1 MHHHNDNQPRSPAQ
15 HRAIVEALPETRQR
29 PAGATHLGSRLY
41 RERRADDLRRYIGY
55 GKVSVVP
62 SWLSAEGPLPEGRMV
77 MDGDPEGGAVMQADL
92 VTEIKPGLGELE
104 RISNWIKAGEE
115 GVRTNSQGHITEWRG
130 ADGKFRPVAELTRQP
145 KGKRR
150 KSEGE
155 RQEEASRHLSLR
167 GSGRFP
173 ESLPYAARA
182 SDGADYWR
190 LRHAAMLRA
199 MNAGN
204 DNRRQEIDRLGV
216 GSRTSFDEAWVNAG
230 LPPASRLPAYVTG
243 IARGAE
249 FLAFSV
255 HSNPRA
261 MPGGV
266 EGGHDLVE
274 RQLVETIDQ
283 PKIDAALGDHTRIL
297 DPSAAGMTARQI
309 AVELGLG
316 DTKAAERKVV
326 ALQDQAL
333 AALASVDEKMAA

>member
-1 MHHHNDNQPRSPAQ
+1 MAPANDNYPRTPEQ
-15 HRAIVEALPETRQR
+15 HRAIAAEALPETRQR

-62 SWLSAEGPLPEGRMV
+62 SWLSAEGPLPEGHAV
-77 MDGDPEGGAVMQADL
+77 MDGDTEGGAVMQADL

-104 RISNWIKAGEE
+104 RISNWIRAGEE
-115 GVRTNSQGHITEWRG
+115 GVRTNSQGHIVEWRG
-130 ADGKFRPVAELTRQP
+130 ADGKFRPVAELTRHP

-150 KSEGE
+150 KSEDE
-155 RQEEASRHLSLR
+155 IQDDASRHLSLPAT
-167 GSGRFP
+167 GDFP
-173 ESLPYAARA
+173 ERLPYVAGQ

-190 LRHAAMLRA
+190 LRHAAMLQA

-249 FLAFSV
+249 FLAFAV
-255 HSNPRA
+255 HSTKSLD
-261 MPGGV
+261 GF
-266 EGGHDLVE
+266 EGAHDADE
-274 RQLVETIDQ
+274 RQIIETIDQ

-297 DPSAAGMTARQI
+297 DLSAAGLTARQI

-316 DTKAAERKVV
+316 ETKAAERKVV

-333 AALASVDEKMAA
+333 AALASVDERMAA